1 MKTMKKSGLFVVF
14 VAVLSLCSL
23 SLSFSSPV
31 RNMKGTVSFFGNS
44 PFEYP
49 GFQAE
54 DGSQYTIEVLDGA
67 EFTLDELTSHSGE
80 LIEISGKLKKKKG
93 GLSSLSGGHIII
105 ESYAICSPLQENP
118 DQAD

>member
-1 MKTMKKSGLFVVF
+1 MKKNRLFALFV
-14 VAVLSLCSL
+14 ATLSLSAL

-31 RNMKGTVSFFGNS
+31 RNMKGTVRFFGNS

-54 DGSQYTIEVLDGA
+54 DGSQYTIEVQEGA
-67 EFTLDELTSHSGE
+67 EFTVDDMSSHSGE

-93 GLSSLSGGHIII
+93 GLSSLSGGHIIV
-105 ESYAICSPLQENP
+105 ESYEVVSPLEDTP
-118 DQAD
+118 GSSD